1 MDWTDYNIKN
11 MNISI
16 RESGY
21 NIEIM
26 FETEQ
31 GTSFMIVNSREG
43 EEFWNLLKLTQE
55 KDNERNTANND

>member
-31 GTSFMIVNSREG
+31 GTSFMIVNGREG